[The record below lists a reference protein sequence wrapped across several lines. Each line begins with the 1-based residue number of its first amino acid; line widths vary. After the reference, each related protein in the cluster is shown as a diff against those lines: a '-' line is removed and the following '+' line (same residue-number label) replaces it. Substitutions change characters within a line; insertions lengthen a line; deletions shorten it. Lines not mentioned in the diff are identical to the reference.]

1 LEKRKNI
8 IDKNGEEQALSKQ
21 ILDKALEKRY
31 SLFKANPKNKI
42 INKKK
47 IKRQKDDTLQED
59 DRYQKNPRV
68 YGEEEQLSE
77 QVLNKALEKRTNL
90 IERNNTEQRLSKQVL
105 DSALEKRQAIIDKKK
120 ASKVVELK
128 DRLKSYFK
136 GRKLDDKNQYKML
149 DDLRNKINEMKK
161 SLGDEEDLDK
171 YQEGLKALEDMMTTY
186 DELDKRVS
194 VTSGDFKRR
203 LTDLSEEFNDQ
214 ITFMYQ
220 PYTHGKAYTVYEN
233 FPEIYKLQLSARGKI
248 DKLLKDFDFS
258 KDKKERFSSKALA
271 ELSAELDKL
280 QAFKERSHKTRDED
294 EILSDLEKRKEV
306 ALSSSKSVDDKG
318 LPQKEKVGDKYVDPL
333 TKKIV
338 NNIERSYNTAV
349 AEYAA
354 DKGTEYL
361 FQDAPETMTDYIMS
375 MKEKIQRFM
384 DQANQDVTAIGP
396 TMTEIAEQLMNQ
408 FEQSMTDVDRK
419 MYEEHLAGEKKHVRK
434 VLSEQFY
441 KQMGLSLHSSTTSSD
456 LLKQFVMDPTTFT
469 SASAQD
475 RFLRTPL
482 GLRLGESQR
491 LLGLAQNLVDLRQQM
506 MGEALTRMNME
517 GVEDGVKFDL
527 VATHLFPPSQVEL
540 KLKYLRSLKP
550 DDRSKFMDGPFM
562 KAVKSL
568 VPGFDIENIDA
579 GNFLDSVNQI
589 QKETGDYLRKITGTG
604 FESFTSL
611 GDQIS
616 RLEFSL
622 LSQVRNQPIED
633 QIKSKENRGDDA
645 PPSDPDSGAV
655 KVIDGVSYNPTYN
668 PSTNNQIIRDQ
679 IDDNKLRNYTLTERS
694 EKEAYV
700 PMHVGASRFF
710 FGKESYQSLAGQFDS
725 LRPLIPKNPIKNP
738 MSTITSI
745 IGQYG
750 EVLHIKKPKT
760 SFTSHPAL
768 IQKEAI
774 ELSEMVNAYKAY
786 ISQTIGNYQQVDRM
800 DTSEDQ
806 PQFPKE
812 QQPELM
818 QIEEAPQIQ
827 PAPRKKNIDPH
838 AEGENVTDPL
848 MSGVRGIMDRMQVER
863 TTDVNRDIFSH
874 PWG

>member
-1 LEKRKNI
+1 
-8 IDKNGEEQALSKQ
+8 
-21 ILDKALEKRY
+21 
-31 SLFKANPKNKI
+31 
-42 INKKK
+42 
-47 IKRQKDDTLQED
+47 
-59 DRYQKNPRV
+59 
-68 YGEEEQLSE
+68 
-77 QVLNKALEKRTNL
+77 
-90 IERNNTEQRLSKQVL
+90 
-105 DSALEKRQAIIDKKK
+105 
-120 ASKVVELK
+120 
-128 DRLKSYFK
+128 
-136 GRKLDDKNQYKML
+136 ML

-220 PYTHGKAYTVYEN
+220 PYTHGRDYTVYEN

-863 TTDVNRDIFSH
+863 TTDVDRDIFSN